1 MARRKPRRSPRRTR
15 VLLIDG
21 DVHVVVERSATGLTT
36 ERLGGADAEVVLEAL
51 DDVQADLAAHTMGR
65 RRRARGR

>member
-21 DVHVVVERSATGLTT
+21 DVHVVVERTHGGLTT
-36 ERLGGADAEVVLEAL
+36 ERLGGRDAEVVLNAL
-51 DDVQADLAAHTMGR
+51 DDVQYDLAAHILGR
-65 RRRARGR
+65 RRQARTR